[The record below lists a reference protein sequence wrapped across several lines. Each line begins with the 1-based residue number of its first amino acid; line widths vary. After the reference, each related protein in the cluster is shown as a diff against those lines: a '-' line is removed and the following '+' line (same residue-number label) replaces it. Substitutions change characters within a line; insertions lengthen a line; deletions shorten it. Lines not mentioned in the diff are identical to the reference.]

1 MESHC
6 FSLVVVFLYDRIA
19 MLLREMLTLS
29 ILAERF
35 ILARK
40 TSAAN
45 LSSQTRDMASNCINS
60 INDYGDNVGS
70 GWRQKDTWDEP
81 WLPSLWLKALPGNS
95 FRLLRQASSSQSNI
109 SRTRSR
115 GYWCWTEASPK
126 SGAPVHS
133 LTSSRQ
139 QNKSR
144 VPKVKGPNCS
154 ISF

>member
-1 MESHC
+1 MVDEGRVNVDVVVQKKRKQLFMESHC

-70 GWRQKDTWDEP
+70 G
-81 WLPSLWLKALPGNS
+81 
-95 FRLLRQASSSQSNI
+95 
-109 SRTRSR
+109 
-115 GYWCWTEASPK
+115 
-126 SGAPVHS
+126 
-133 LTSSRQ
+133 
-139 QNKSR
+139 
-144 VPKVKGPNCS
+144 
-154 ISF
+154 